1 MSNLQSTESLDRA
14 SPDLWPE
21 KGPILPLH
29 NSTVSAWQLQ
39 INEDDAVMLHELASL
54 TSAQLKDKIDCLLK
68 LSYQLGMQESHEM
81 TRGKFLNVLP
91 KEL

>member
-1 MSNLQSTESLDRA
+1 M
-14 SPDLWPE
+14 
-21 KGPILPLH
+21 
-29 NSTVSAWQLQ
+29 Q

-91 KEL
+91 KELWYTEFSNLLFPHVSECYYIVAVQCYLI